1 MESMT
6 VIMIH
11 IRIIGTQRSMKIG
24 VMRIPTVVQTVNNLS
39 RFEIAM
45 EAAYFEPLFDSNFL
59 RRYDMAWE
67 FFLDVNF

>member
-1 MESMT
+1 M
-6 VIMIH
+6 
-11 IRIIGTQRSMKIG
+11 
-24 VMRIPTVVQTVNNLS
+24 VQTVNNLS